1 MKLSKEFK
9 NWFKYENVR
18 RSGTYNM
25 IMESS
30 EASKV
35 AKMTLNDYTQT
46 LKRYGFIKPKVEEQF
61 TQEEI
66 DKHVKEA
73 LK

>member
-18 RSGTYNM
+18 RGGTYNM
-25 IMESS
+25 IMEAGQ
-30 EASKV
+30 ASKD

-46 LKRYGFIKPKVEEQF
+46 LKRYSIVKDKIEKEF

-66 DKHVKEA
+66 NKYVKEA

>member
-46 LKRYGFIKPKVEEQF
+46 LKRYSFIKLKIEEQF
-61 TQEEI
+61 SKEEI
-66 DKHVKEA
+66 DEYVKKA

>member
-1 MKLSKEFK
+1 MRLSKEFK

-18 RSGTYNM
+18 RNGTYNM
-25 IMESS
+25 IMEAA
-30 EASKV
+30 EASKT

-46 LKRYGFIKPKVEEQF
+46 LKRYSFIKQKIEEQF

-66 DKHVKEA
+66 DKYVKEA